1 MLVFHG
7 SHAPNCSCLR
17 KTCFAQTLLRYDENF
32 AIILETSFL
41 IQFYRLYS
49 LYNNSR

>member
-1 MLVFHG
+1 MPVFHG
-7 SHAPNCSCLR
+7 SHVPSCSCLR
-17 KTCFAQTLLRYDENF
+17 KTHFVQILLRYDENF